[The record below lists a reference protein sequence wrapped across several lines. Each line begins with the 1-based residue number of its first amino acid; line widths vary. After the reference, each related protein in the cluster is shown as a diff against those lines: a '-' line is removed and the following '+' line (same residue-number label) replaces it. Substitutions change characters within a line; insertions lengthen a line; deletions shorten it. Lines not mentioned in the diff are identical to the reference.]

1 MKLYRSLIYRELKLT
16 RKRFLLMLILFLLLS
31 LLMLT
36 GSMLGGMSG
45 ASGMNEELLSIVIFA
60 SGVVTLTGGF
70 MAGTNNG
77 LQKADINSGWKR
89 YSFVLPATA
98 KQQALSDLLIKLSFI
113 LLFGLLSAA
122 FALVCITVSG
132 INTAVEGFNPVCIM
146 LNTYLVAVCAVMLV
160 DIAYSYIMMFAN
172 DKNQLKLISVLAFV
186 GAGFVFRVF
195 GLFPG
200 MNKAGK
206 PAEDDAMI
214 SEEAVNKFET
224 ILCSGKTTLCI
235 LAVFVVLCVLF
246 FLAMWRSHER
256 REP

>member
-1 MKLYRSLIYRELKLT
+1 MKLYTSLIYRELKLT
-16 RKRFLLMLILFLLLS
+16 RKHCIIMLILFLLLS
-31 LLMLT
+31 LMLLT
-36 GSMLGGMSG
+36 PIMLGDFSKPG
-45 ASGMNEELLSIVIFA
+45 EESPLEMIPLFVGIV
-60 SGVVTLTGGF
+60 SLTGGF

-77 LQKADINSGWKR
+77 LQKADISSGWKR
-89 YSFVLPATA
+89 YSFVLPPTA
-98 KQQALSDLLIKLSFI
+98 KQQALSDLLTKLCYI
-113 LLFGLLSAA
+113 LFFGLLSLAFEFVYIAA
-122 FALVCITVSG
+122 VDYSNFG
-132 INTAVEGFNPVCIM
+132 IM
-146 LNTYLVAVCAVMLV
+146 LYIYMLNIYLGAVCAVMLV
-160 DIAYSYIMMFAN
+160 DIAYSYIMMCAK

-214 SEEAVNKFET
+214 SEEAVNKFDT
-224 ILCSGKTTLCI
+224 ILCSKKTLLCI
-235 LAVFVVLCVLF
+235 SAVFVVLCILF

>member
-36 GSMLGGMSG
+36 PIMLGGLSG
-45 ASGMNEELLSIVIFA
+45 TSEMNEDLLSIAIFA

-89 YSFVLPATA
+89 YSFILPATA
-98 KQQALSDLLIKLSFI
+98 KQQAVSDLLVKLCYI
-113 LLFGLLSAA
+113 LFFGLLSAA
-122 FALVCITVSG
+122 FAIICSIVSG
-132 INTAVEGFNPVCIM
+132 INTVVEGFNPVCRM
-146 LNTYLVAVCAVMLV
+146 LNTYLGSVCAVMLV

-172 DKNQLKLISVLAFV
+172 DKNQLKIIGVIAFV
-186 GAGFVFRVF
+186 GAGVVFRVF
-195 GLFPG
+195 DLFPR
-200 MNKAGK
+200 MNHDEKSAKGG
-206 PAEDDAMI
+206 AVI
-214 SEEAVNKFET
+214 SQET
-224 ILCSGKTTLCI
+224 VSKIEKILCSEKTLLCI
-235 LAVFVVLCVLF
+235 FAVFVVLCALF